1 MNMKGYISIGMLMIV
16 PWLAAVVGW
25 VLNIYKLATF
35 DGGLDDVTVVEIL
48 QVVGIIVAPLGV
60 VMGYIV

>member
-48 QVVGIIVAPLGV
+48 QFVGIIVAPLGV